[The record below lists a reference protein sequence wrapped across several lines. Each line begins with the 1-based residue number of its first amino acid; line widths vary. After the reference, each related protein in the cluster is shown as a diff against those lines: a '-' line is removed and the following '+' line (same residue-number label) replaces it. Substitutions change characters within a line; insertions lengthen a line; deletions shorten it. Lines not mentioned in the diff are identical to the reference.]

1 MVMIDSTI
9 VNVALYAIGKDLGA
23 VRGIEWVATSY
34 LLAVCIAQPMMG
46 WIADHLGRKKLFIGS
61 LFLFTL
67 TSVLCALSPSL
78 GVLIFFRFLQGWRG
92 SNVFHDDTGTWAI
105 AWWIVGDKSELA
117 LDVSHQC
124 ADWSCSSCCF
134 NVEDSRV
141 WSPRNATIRLQGLV
155 LRFCRPYVV
164 RSSANARQYL
174 GLA

>member
-1 MVMIDSTI
+1 MSSDTSADTVRHIQNPWVPTALVIIGSSMVMIDSTI

-78 GVLIFFRFLQGWRG
+78 GVLIFFRFLQGLSG
-92 SNVFHDDTGTWAI
+92 GVIGPLGTTM
-105 AWWIVGDKSELA
+105 VLEL
-117 LDVSHQC
+117 
-124 ADWSCSSCCF
+124 F
-134 NVEDSRV
+134 
-141 WSPRNATIRLQGLV
+141 PREMHA
-155 LRFCRPYVV
+155 
-164 RSSANARQYL
+164 
-174 GLA
+174 